1 MLKRLLVENYA
12 LIDKSVVDVQP
23 GFSVITGETGAGKS
37 ILLGALGLILG
48 QRADSKAL
56 KDAERKCVV
65 EALFDVS
72 KYGLQSFFDSEN
84 LDYDDECIIRREILP
99 NGKSRSFVND
109 TPANVSTL
117 KSLGERLIDIH
128 SQHENLLLND
138 SHFQLKIVD
147 AIADNE
153 KLLADY
159 RNVYSKYEEDKR
171 ALARL
176 QEEVAR
182 QNANRD
188 YLEFQLKQLQDAALE
203 KDEQTLMESES
214 ERLSHSNEIKE
225 SLSKAL
231 WLLDENEQAVNPSL
245 KDAVAAL
252 KSACQYMP
260 EVAALSARLD
270 SCLIE
275 TKDIVRELEVRC
287 NDVEVDP
294 NRLDAVNERLDLIYT
309 LEKKHGVDSVGEL
322 LSLQDSFD
330 TQLQMLDSSVDEVEV
345 LEKRIAEQMKSLLS
359 MAEKLTAARK
369 KQAPKIE
376 ESILELLRCLGMPNA
391 KLKIEFRMLRE
402 PCVNGLDEVNFLFS
416 ANKDKSLQ
424 PIASIAS
431 GGEISR
437 VMLSLKSVLSQ
448 SSDLPTII
456 LDEIDTGVSGEIA
469 DKMGDLMRQM
479 GKSMQVVSITH
490 LPQIAAKGTVHYKV
504 YKMDDENTTTS
515 RIRQL
520 TEEERIREIA
530 QMLSGSSLSEAA
542 VNNAKELLQASR

>member
-245 KDAVAAL
+245 KEAVAAL

-369 KQAPKIE
+369 KQATKIE

>member
-245 KDAVAAL
+245 KEAVAAL

-469 DKMGDLMRQM
+469 DKMGDLMWQM

>member
-1 MLKRLLVENYA
+1 MLKRLSVENYA
-12 LIDKSVVDVQP
+12 LIDKSIIEVHP

-56 KDAERKCVV
+56 KNQEMKCVV
-65 EALFDVS
+65 EALFDIS
-72 KYGLQSFFDSEN
+72 NYGLNLFFEEEN

-99 NGKSRSFVND
+99 NGKSRSFIND

-117 KSLGERLIDIH
+117 KLLGEKLIDIH

-138 SHFQLKIVD
+138 NHFQLKIVD

-153 KLLADY
+153 KRLSTY
-159 RNVYSKYEEDKR
+159 REIYFKYETDKR
-171 ALARL
+171 TLARL
-176 QEEVAR
+176 REEIAR

-188 YLEFQLKQLQDAALE
+188 YLEFQLKQLQDAALQGE
-203 KDEQTLMESES
+203 EQEALESEA
-214 ERLSHSNEIKE
+214 ERLTHSSEIKG

-231 WLLDENEQAVNPSL
+231 WLLDENEQSVNQAL
-245 KDAVAAL
+245 KDASASLKMAGQYLPEAASL
-252 KSACQYMP
+252 AD
-260 EVAALSARLD
+260 RLD

-275 TKDIVRELEVRC
+275 TKDIVRELEVKF

-309 LEKKHGVDSVGEL
+309 LEKKHNVDSVAKLLEL
-322 LSLQDSFD
+322 QNSFD
-330 TQLQMLDSSVDEVEV
+330 EQLQLLDSGSENVER
-345 LEKRIAEQMKSLLS
+345 LKKEIAEQLKTLLS
-359 MAEKLTAARK
+359 MAGELSAARK
-369 KQAPKIE
+369 EHAPKIE
-376 ESILELLRCLGMPNA
+376 DQILDLLHRLGMPNA
-391 KLKIEFRMLRE
+391 KLKIDFNELQE
-402 PCVNGLDEVNFLFS
+402 PGTNGMDEVNFLFS
-416 ANKDKSLQ
+416 ANKDKTLQ

-437 VMLSLKSVLSQ
+437 VMLSLKSILSQ

-469 DKMGDLMRQM
+469 DKMGDLMQQM
-479 GKSMQVVSITH
+479 GHNMQVISITH
-490 LPQIAAKGTVHYKV
+490 LPQIAAKGATHYKV
-504 YKMDDENTTTS
+504 YKMDDEKSTTS
-515 RIRQL
+515 NIKQL
-520 TEEERIREIA
+520 TDEERIHEIA

-542 VNNAKELLQASR
+542 VNNAKELLKVRK

>member
-1 MLKRLLVENYA
+1 MLKRLSVENYA
-12 LIDKSVVDVQP
+12 LIDKSIIEVHP

-56 KDAERKCVV
+56 KNQEMKCVV
-65 EALFDVS
+65 EALFDIS
-72 KYGLQSFFDSEN
+72 NYGLNLFFEEEN

-99 NGKSRSFVND
+99 NGKSRSFIND

-117 KSLGERLIDIH
+117 KLLGEKLIDIH

-138 SHFQLKIVD
+138 NHFQLKIVD

-153 KLLADY
+153 KRLSTY
-159 RNVYSKYEEDKR
+159 REIYFKYETDKR
-171 ALARL
+171 TLARL
-176 QEEVAR
+176 REEIAR

-188 YLEFQLKQLQDAALE
+188 YLEFQLKQLQDAALQGE
-203 KDEQTLMESES
+203 EQEALESEA
-214 ERLSHSNEIKE
+214 ERLTHSSEIKG

-231 WLLDENEQAVNPSL
+231 WLLDENEQSVNQAL
-245 KDAVAAL
+245 KDASASLKMAGQYLPEAASL
-252 KSACQYMP
+252 AD
-260 EVAALSARLD
+260 RLD

-275 TKDIVRELEVRC
+275 TKDIVRELEVKF

-309 LEKKHGVDSVGEL
+309 LEKKHNVDSVAKLLEL
-322 LSLQDSFD
+322 QNSFD
-330 TQLQMLDSSVDEVEV
+330 EQLQLLDSGSENVER
-345 LEKRIAEQMKSLLS
+345 LKKEIAEQLKTLLS
-359 MAEKLTAARK
+359 MAGELSAARK
-369 KQAPKIE
+369 EHAPKIE
-376 ESILELLRCLGMPNA
+376 DQILDLLHRLGMPNA
-391 KLKIEFRMLRE
+391 KLKIDFKELQE
-402 PCVNGLDEVNFLFS
+402 PGTNGMDEVNFLFS
-416 ANKDKSLQ
+416 ANKDKTLQ

-469 DKMGDLMRQM
+469 DKMGDLMQQM
-479 GKSMQVVSITH
+479 GHNMQVISITH
-490 LPQIAAKGTVHYKV
+490 LPQIAAKGATHYKV
-504 YKMDDENTTTS
+504 YKMDDEKSTTS
-515 RIRQL
+515 NIKQL
-520 TEEERIREIA
+520 TDEERIHEIA

-542 VNNAKELLQASR
+542 VNNAKELLKVRK

>member
-469 DKMGDLMRQM
+469 DKMGDLMWQM

>member
-1 MLKRLLVENYA
+1 MLKRLSVENYA
-12 LIDKSVVDVQP
+12 LIDKSIIEVHP

-56 KDAERKCVV
+56 KNQEMKCVV
-65 EALFDVS
+65 EALFDIS
-72 KYGLQSFFDSEN
+72 NYGLNLFFEEEN

-99 NGKSRSFVND
+99 NGKSRSFIND

-117 KSLGERLIDIH
+117 KLLGEKLIDIH

-138 SHFQLKIVD
+138 NHFQLKIVD

-153 KLLADY
+153 KRLSTY
-159 RNVYSKYEEDKR
+159 REIYFKYETDKR
-171 ALARL
+171 TLARL
-176 QEEVAR
+176 REEIAR

-188 YLEFQLKQLQDAALE
+188 YLEFQLKQLQDAALQGE
-203 KDEQTLMESES
+203 EQEALESEA
-214 ERLSHSNEIKE
+214 ERLTHSSEIKG

-231 WLLDENEQAVNPSL
+231 WLLDENEQSVNQAL
-245 KDAVAAL
+245 KDASALLKMAGQYLPEAASL
-252 KSACQYMP
+252 A
-260 EVAALSARLD
+260 ERLD

-275 TKDIVRELEVRC
+275 TKDIVRELEVKC

-309 LEKKHGVDSVGEL
+309 LEKKHNVDSVAKLLEL
-322 LSLQDSFD
+322 QNSFD
-330 TQLQMLDSSVDEVEV
+330 EQLQLLDSGSENVER
-345 LEKRIAEQMKSLLS
+345 LEKEIAEQLKTLLS
-359 MAEKLTAARK
+359 MAGELSAARK
-369 KQAPKIE
+369 EHAPKIE
-376 ESILELLRCLGMPNA
+376 DQILDLLHRLGMPNA
-391 KLKIEFRMLRE
+391 KLKIDFKELQE
-402 PCVNGLDEVNFLFS
+402 PGTNGMDEVNFLFS
-416 ANKDKSLQ
+416 ANKDKTLQ

-469 DKMGDLMRQM
+469 DKMGDLMQQM
-479 GKSMQVVSITH
+479 GHNMQVISITH
-490 LPQIAAKGTVHYKV
+490 LPQIAAKGATHYKV
-504 YKMDDENTTTS
+504 YKMDDEKSTTS
-515 RIRQL
+515 NIKQL
-520 TEEERIREIA
+520 TDEERIHEIA

-542 VNNAKELLQASR
+542 VNNAKELLKVRK